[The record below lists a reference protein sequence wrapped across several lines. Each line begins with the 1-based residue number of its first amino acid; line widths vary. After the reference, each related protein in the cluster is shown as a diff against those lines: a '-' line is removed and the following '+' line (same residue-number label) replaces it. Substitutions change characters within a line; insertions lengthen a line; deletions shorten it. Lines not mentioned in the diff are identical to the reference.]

1 MATALAQH
9 AFAGPTNKFWPL
21 LYSSGITSLRHTFEI
36 DKSLPKLYK
45 VGITNLIPRPTRCA
59 SELCKSEMLANV
71 DVVEEKVRMY
81 RPKAVCVVGKGIWD
95 AFYERKHAGQ
105 KVGKN
110 FQFGWQAER
119 IGIGHDWNGARC
131 FVTPSTSGR
140 VATYS
145 REFQEVLWKELGS
158 WVKLKRGEIDRAGVK
173 LEIED
178 DVKENVSSQRSAIKK
193 ELMDTES

>member
-1 MATALAQH
+1 VATALAQH

-36 DKSLPKLYK
+36 DKSLPKLYN

-59 SELCKSEMLANV
+59 SELSKSEMLASV

-81 RPKAVCVVGKGIWD
+81 KPKAVCVVGKGIWET
-95 AFYERKHAGQ
+95 FYERKHAGK
-105 KVGKN
+105 KVGKD
-110 FQFGWQAER
+110 FKFGWQAER
-119 IGIGHDWNGARC
+119 IGIGNDWSGAQC

-145 REFQEVLWKELGS
+145 REFQEVLWKELGC
-158 WVKLKRGEIDRAGVK
+158 WVRLQRRDIEQEGVK
-173 LEIED
+173 LESED
-178 DVKENVSSQRSAIKK
+178 DMAVSEFSHRTNIKK
-193 ELMDTES
+193 EVLDT